1 MLTWDDATCRA
12 TQHRWVRSLVSTHLD
27 SLVIRGASTH
37 TLHWAKLP
45 LSRQRYYEAATW
57 RDREEFHCF
66 LQLVQA
72 MSCRENQ
79 RMDDAL
85 E

>member
-1 MLTWDDATCRA
+1 MLTWDDATSRA
-12 TQHRWVRSLVSTHLD
+12 TQHTWVRSLESTHLD

-45 LSRQRYYEAATW
+45 LSRQRHCEAAVW
-57 RDREEFHCF
+57 RDREASHCF

-72 MSCRENQ
+72 MCC
-79 RMDDAL
+79 
-85 E
+85 